1 MLLRTQ
7 RSQRTKAHVV
17 VRTRRQLGQRIDV
30 QVQTLLA
37 VGAVAVAHEEVALGH
52 LAQVVLV
59 QKLTVLALFAQAA
72 QPVLAHER
80 VEPARRLLLVPRA
93 AVRDVPLGAAR
104 AVGAAAG
111 LEGLA
116 DGAVGREADLVCLT
130 EER

>member
-1 MLLRTQ
+1 M
-7 RSQRTKAHVV
+7 
-17 VRTRRQLGQRIDV
+17 